1 MTDRGASH
9 EVAAISNAQPRIA
22 AWGLA
27 LVLAGLCSPARA
39 QSPDPTKGERPAQGV
54 SASAT
59 YDGETV
65 SDLSGGAKRGS
76 TYHGSLQ
83 LQAAFDFERLF
94 GWADTTGFLYGMG
107 LHGGQPD
114 DFVGGAQGVSSITGP
129 RGARL
134 DEAWLQHNF
143 LGNRLSLLGG
153 RYDLNGEFYR
163 LHSAALFL
171 NSSFG
176 MGPELSQSGPA
187 GPSVFPST
195 ALATR
200 VQYKATPELVLRTA
214 LLNGTPYNRAGENA
228 TTRNGNGVLIVS
240 ETAYLER
247 PGNAEPRNRRL
258 RTGRF
263 SELTPYDDKYA
274 IGLWHYTAT
283 FDDLSANPNATASSG
298 QAVQHRG
305 SSGGYLLVDRLLTRS
320 STPSGPRVAAFLQLG
335 AGDARVNRFGSYVGA
350 GLVASGLFPGP
361 PNEVGIAVA
370 SARNGSHYIE
380 QQEQLGTPAQ
390 RSETAVE
397 LSYLAQISKLVAVQ
411 PDLQYIVHPN
421 TDPAIRNALA
431 FLLRFEVSF

>member
-1 MTDRGASH
+1 MQRLSSQRRM
-9 EVAAISNAQPRIA
+9 V
-22 AWGLA
+22 AWGFA

-65 SDLSGGAKRGS
+65 SNLSGGANRGS

-94 GWADTTGFLYGMG
+94 GWADTTGFLYGMW

-129 RGARL
+129 SGARL
-134 DEAWLQHNF
+134 DEAWLQRNF
-143 LGNRLSLLGG
+143 VGNRVSLLGG
-153 RYDLNGEFYR
+153 RYDLNAEFYR

-176 MGPELSQSGPA
+176 MGPEFSQSGPA

-195 ALATR
+195 SLGAR
-200 VQYKATPELVLRTA
+200 VQYKARPELVLRAA
-214 LLNGTPYNRAGENA
+214 LVNAMPYNRAGENA
-228 TTRNGNGVLIVS
+228 ATQDGNGALLVS
-240 ETAYLER
+240 EAAYLER
-247 PGNAEPRNRRL
+247 PGSAEPRNRRL

-263 SELTPYDDKYA
+263 SGLEPYDDKYA
-274 IGLWHYTAT
+274 IGFWHYTAT
-283 FDDLSANPNATASSG
+283 FDDLSATDPSG
-298 QAVQHRG
+298 DPVQHRG

-320 STPSGPRVAAFLQLG
+320 PEPSGPRIAAFVQLG
-335 AGDARVNRFGSYVGA
+335 IGDARVNRFGSYVGA
-350 GLVASGLFPGP
+350 GLVASGLIPGRQD
-361 PNEVGIAVA
+361 ELGIAVA
-370 SARNGSHYIE
+370 LARNGSHYLE
-380 QQEQLGTPAQ
+380 QQEQLDTPAQ
-390 RSETAVE
+390 GSETAIE
-397 LSYLAQISKLVAVQ
+397 LTYLAQISNSLAVQ

-421 TDPAIRNALA
+421 TDPAIENALA

>member
-1 MTDRGASH
+1 M
-9 EVAAISNAQPRIA
+9 ECAAISSLQRQIA
-22 AWGLA
+22 EWALA
-27 LVLAGLCSPARA
+27 LVLAWLCASARA
-39 QSPDPTKGERPAQGV
+39 QSPDPTKTGRPMQGV
-54 SASAT
+54 NASAT

-76 TYHGSLQ
+76 IYHGSLQ

-114 DFVGGAQGVSSITGP
+114 DFTGGAQGVSSITGP

-176 MGPELSQSGPA
+176 MGPEFSQSGPA

-195 ALATR
+195 ALAAR
-200 VQYKATPELVLRTA
+200 VQYKATPELVLRA
-214 LLNGTPYNRAGENA
+214 AVLNGTPYNRAGENA

-240 ETAYLER
+240 EAAYLER

-274 IGLWHYTAT
+274 IGLWRYTAS
-283 FDDLSANPNATASSG
+283 FEDLNATAPSG
-298 QAVQHRG
+298 EPVQHRG
-305 SSGGYLLVDRLLTRS
+305 SSGGYVLVDRLLTRS
-320 STPSGPRVAAFLQLG
+320 STPSGPRIAAFLQLG
-335 AGDARVNRFGSYVGA
+335 AGDARVNRFGSYAGA
-350 GLVASGLFPGP
+350 GLVALGLFPGP
-361 PNEVGIAVA
+361 QNEVGIAIA
-370 SARNGSHYIE
+370 SARNGSRYRE

-397 LSYLAQISKLVAVQ
+397 LSYLAQISKSVAVQ

>member
-1 MTDRGASH
+1 MQRLSSQRRV
-9 EVAAISNAQPRIA
+9 VAWAF
-22 AWGLA
+22 A

-39 QSPDPTKGERPAQGV
+39 QSPDPTRAERPAQGV

-65 SDLSGGAKRGS
+65 SNLSGGAERGS

-94 GWADTTGFLYGMG
+94 GWTDTTGFLYGMW

-114 DFVGGAQGVSSITGP
+114 DLVGGAQGVSSITGP

-134 DEAWLQHNF
+134 DEAWLQRNF
-143 LGNRLSLLGG
+143 VGNRLSLLGG
-153 RYDLNGEFYR
+153 RYDLNAEFYR

-176 MGPELSQSGPA
+176 MGPEFSQSGPA

-195 ALATR
+195 SVGAR
-200 VQYKATPELVLRTA
+200 VQYKATPELVFRAA
-214 LLNGTPYNRAGENA
+214 LLDATPYNRTGENA
-228 TTRNGNGVLIVS
+228 ATRGGNGALLVS
-240 ETAYLER
+240 EAAYLER
-247 PGNAEPRNRRL
+247 PGSAEPRNRRL

-263 SELTPYDDKYA
+263 SELAPYDDKYA
-274 IGLWHYTAT
+274 VGFWHYTAT
-283 FDDLSANPNATASSG
+283 FDDLSATDPSG
-298 QAVQHRG
+298 EPVQHRG

-320 STPSGPRVAAFLQLG
+320 PEPSGPRIAAFLQLG
-335 AGDARVNRFGSYVGA
+335 IGDARVNRFGSYVGA
-350 GLVASGLFPGP
+350 GLVASGLFRGSQD
-361 PNEVGIAVA
+361 ELGIAVA
-370 SARNGSHYIE
+370 SARNGLHYIE

-390 RSETAVE
+390 RSETAIE
-397 LSYLAQISKLVAVQ
+397 LTYLAQISKSLAVQ

-421 TDPAIRNALA
+421 TDPGIKNALA

>member
-1 MTDRGASH
+1 MAAS
-9 EVAAISNAQPRIA
+9 
-22 AWGLA
+22 GLA
-27 LVLAGLCSPARA
+27 LVLASLPARA
-39 QSPDPTKGERPAQGV
+39 QSPDPTKAERPTQGV
-54 SASAT
+54 NASAT
-59 YDGETV
+59 YDGETI
-65 SDLSGGAKRGS
+65 SNLSGGAKVGS

-83 LQAAFDFERLF
+83 LQAGFDFERLF

-134 DEAWLQHNF
+134 DEAWLQRNF

-153 RYDLNGEFYR
+153 RYDLNAEFYR

-176 MGPELSQSGPA
+176 MGPEFSQSGPA

-195 ALATR
+195 ALAAR
-200 VQYKATPELVLRTA
+200 VQYKTTPELLFRAAVLD
-214 LLNGTPYNRAGENA
+214 GMPYNRAGDNA
-228 TTRNGNGVLIVS
+228 TTRNGNGALAVS
-240 ETAYLER
+240 EIAYLNR
-247 PGNAEPRNRRL
+247 PGSAEPRNRRL

-263 SELTPYDDKYA
+263 SELAPYDDKYA

-283 FDDLSANPNATASSG
+283 FEDLSATDLSG
-298 QAVQHRG
+298 EPVQHRG

-320 STPSGPRVAAFLQLG
+320 KAPSGPQIAAFLQLG
-335 AGDARVNRFGSYVGA
+335 VGDARVNRFGSYVGA

-361 PNEVGIAVA
+361 QNEVGIAVA
-370 SARNGSHYIE
+370 SARNGSHYME

-390 RSETAVE
+390 KSETAFE
-397 LSYLAQISKLVAVQ
+397 LTYLAQMSKSVAVQ

>member
-1 MTDRGASH
+1 VALP
-9 EVAAISNAQPRIA
+9 VACAAISSAQPRIA
-22 AWGLA
+22 AWVLA
-27 LVLAGLCSPARA
+27 LALADLCAPARA
-39 QSPDPTKGERPAQGV
+39 QSPDPTKTERPTQGV
-54 SASAT
+54 NASAT

-114 DFVGGAQGVSSITGP
+114 DFVGSAQGVSSITGP

-134 DEAWLQHNF
+134 DEAWLQRNF

-176 MGPELSQSGPA
+176 MGPEFSQSGPA

-195 ALATR
+195 SLTAR
-200 VQYKATPELVLRTA
+200 VQYKATPELLFRGAV
-214 LLNGTPYNRAGENA
+214 LNGMPYNRAGENA
-228 TTRNGNGVLIVS
+228 TTRNGSGMLVVS
-240 ETAYLER
+240 EAAYLER
-247 PGNAEPRNRRL
+247 PGSAEPRNRRL

-263 SELTPYDDKYA
+263 SELTPYVDKYA

-283 FDDLSANPNATASSG
+283 FEDLSATNPSG
-298 QAVQHRG
+298 EPVQHRG

-320 STPSGPRVAAFLQLG
+320 SAPSDPRIAAFLQLG
-335 AGDARVNRFGSYVGA
+335 MGDARVNRFGSYVGT

-380 QQEQLGTPAQ
+380 QQEQLGTPTQ

-397 LSYLAQISKLVAVQ
+397 LTYLAQISKSVAVQ
-411 PDLQYIVHPN
+411 PDLQYVVHPN
-421 TDPAIRNALA
+421 TDRTIKNALA

>member
-1 MTDRGASH
+1 M
-9 EVAAISNAQPRIA
+9 ECAAISSLQRQIA
-22 AWGLA
+22 EWALA
-27 LVLAGLCSPARA
+27 LVLAWLCASARA
-39 QSPDPTKGERPAQGV
+39 QSPDPTKAGRPMQGV
-54 SASAT
+54 NASAT

-65 SDLSGGAKRGS
+65 SDRSGGAKRGS
-76 TYHGSLQ
+76 TDQGSLQ

-134 DEAWLQHNF
+134 DEAWLQRNF

-176 MGPELSQSGPA
+176 MGPEFSQSGPA

-195 ALATR
+195 ALAAR
-200 VQYKATPELVLRTA
+200 VQYKATPELVLRA
-214 LLNGTPYNRAGENA
+214 AVLNATPYNRAEENT
-228 TTRNGNGVLIVS
+228 TTRNGNGVPIVS
-240 ETAYLER
+240 EAAYLER

-263 SELTPYDDKYA
+263 SELTPYDGKYA
-274 IGLWHYTAT
+274 IGLWRYTAS
-283 FDDLSANPNATASSG
+283 FEDLNATAPSG
-298 QAVQHRG
+298 EPVQHRG

-320 STPSGPRVAAFLQLG
+320 PDPSGPRIAAFLELG
-335 AGDARVNRFGSYVGA
+335 IGA
-350 GLVASGLFPGP
+350 PRRNPLPSHSP
-361 PNEVGIAVA
+361 PPLPPLPPLPPPPHHIP
-370 SARNGSHYIE
+370 
-380 QQEQLGTPAQ
+380 TP
-390 RSETAVE
+390 
-397 LSYLAQISKLVAVQ
+397 
-411 PDLQYIVHPN
+411 PP
-421 TDPAIRNALA
+421 
-431 FLLRFEVSF
+431 

>member
-1 MTDRGASH
+1 MAY
-9 EVAAISNAQPRIA
+9 AAISSAQSRLA

-27 LVLAGLCSPARA
+27 FVLAGLCSPARA
-39 QSPDPTKGERPAQGV
+39 QSPDPTKAERPAQGV
-54 SASAT
+54 NASAT

-94 GWADTTGFLYGMG
+94 GWADTTGFLYGMW

-114 DFVGGAQGVSSITGP
+114 DFVGDAQGVSSITGP
-129 RGARL
+129 PGVRL
-134 DEAWLQHNF
+134 DEAWLQRNF

-153 RYDLNGEFYR
+153 RYDLNAEFYR

-176 MGPELSQSGPA
+176 MGPEFSQSGPA

-195 ALATR
+195 SLGAR
-200 VQYKATPELVLRTA
+200 VQYKATPELLFRAAVLD
-214 LLNGTPYNRAGENA
+214 GMPYNPAGENA
-228 TTRNGNGVLIVS
+228 TTQNGNGVLVVS
-240 ETAYLER
+240 EAAYLER
-247 PGNAEPRNRRL
+247 PGSAEPRNRRL

-263 SELTPYDDKYA
+263 SELAPYDDKYA

-283 FDDLSANPNATASSG
+283 FDDLSATDLNGEP
-298 QAVQHRG
+298 VQHRG

-320 STPSGPRVAAFLQLG
+320 PEPSGPRVAAFLQLG
-335 AGDARVNRFGSYVGA
+335 IGDARVNRFGSYIGA

-361 PNEVGIAVA
+361 SNEAGIAVA
-370 SARNGSHYIE
+370 SARNGSHYME

-390 RSETAVE
+390 RSETAIE
-397 LSYLAQISKLVAVQ
+397 LTYLAQISKWLAVQ

-421 TDPAIRNALA
+421 TDPAIKNALA

>member
-1 MTDRGASH
+1 MACTAIPSAQSRL
-9 EVAAISNAQPRIA
+9 AAL
-22 AWGLA
+22 GLA
-27 LVLAGLCSPARA
+27 FVLAGLSAPARA
-39 QSPDPTKGERPAQGV
+39 QSPDPTKTERPAQGV
-54 SASAT
+54 NASAT

-76 TYHGSLQ
+76 TYHGSFQ

-94 GWADTTGFLYGMG
+94 GWADTTGFLYGMW

-129 RGARL
+129 PGVRL

-153 RYDLNGEFYR
+153 RYDLNAEFYR

-176 MGPELSQSGPA
+176 MGPEFSQSGPA

-195 ALATR
+195 SLGAR
-200 VQYKATPELVLRTA
+200 VQYKATPELVLRGA
-214 LLNGTPYNRAGENA
+214 VLDGMPYNRAGENA
-228 TTRNGNGVLIVS
+228 TTRNGNGLLVVS
-240 ETAYLER
+240 EAAYLER
-247 PGNAEPRNRRL
+247 PGSAEPRNRRL

-263 SELTPYDDKYA
+263 SELAPYDDKYA
-274 IGLWHYTAT
+274 IGLWLYTAT
-283 FDDLSANPNATASSG
+283 FEDLSATDLNGEP
-298 QAVQHRG
+298 VQHRG

-320 STPSGPRVAAFLQLG
+320 PEPSGPRIAAFLQLG
-335 AGDARVNRFGSYVGA
+335 VGDARANRFGSYVGA

-361 PNEVGIAVA
+361 SNEAGIAFA
-370 SARNGSHYIE
+370 SARNGSHYME

-397 LSYLAQISKLVAVQ
+397 LSYLAQITKSVAVQ

>member
-1 MTDRGASH
+1 VGSQR
-9 EVAAISNAQPRIA
+9 RIA
-22 AWGLA
+22 AWVVA
-27 LVLAGLCSPARA
+27 LVLAWLCASARA
-39 QSPDPTKGERPAQGV
+39 QSPDPTKAERPTQGV
-54 SASAT
+54 NASAT

-94 GWADTTGFLYGMG
+94 GWADTTGFLYGTG

-114 DFVGGAQGVSSITGP
+114 DFTGGAQGVSSITGP
-129 RGARL
+129 RGVRL

-153 RYDLNGEFYR
+153 RYDLNAEFYR

-176 MGPELSQSGPA
+176 MGPEFSQSGPA

-195 ALATR
+195 ALAAR
-200 VQYKATPELVLRTA
+200 VQYKATPELVLRAA
-214 LLNGTPYNRAGENA
+214 LLNAMPYNRAGENA
-228 TTRNGNGVLIVS
+228 ATRDGNGVLVVS
-240 ETAYLER
+240 EAAYLER

-263 SELTPYDDKYA
+263 SELAPYDDKYA
-274 IGLWHYTAT
+274 IGFWHYTAT
-283 FDDLSANPNATASSG
+283 FEDLSATAPSG
-298 QAVQHRG
+298 EPVQHRG

-320 STPSGPRVAAFLQLG
+320 STPSDPRIAAFLQLG
-335 AGDARVNRFGSYVGA
+335 AGDARVNRFGSYIGA
-350 GLVASGLFPGP
+350 GLVVSGLIPGRHD
-361 PNEVGIAVA
+361 ELGIAVA
-370 SARNGSHYIE
+370 SARNGSHYLE
-380 QQEQLGTPAQ
+380 QQEQFGAPAQ
-390 RSETAVE
+390 KSETVVE
-397 LSYLAQISKLVAVQ
+397 LSYLAQISKSIAVQ

>member
-1 MTDRGASH
+1 MALP
-9 EVAAISNAQPRIA
+9 VACAAISSLQRRNA
-22 AWGLA
+22 AWAIA
-27 LVLAGLCSPARA
+27 LVLAWLCSPARA
-39 QSPDPTKGERPAQGV
+39 QSPDPTKTERPTQGV
-54 SASAT
+54 NASAT

-94 GWADTTGFLYGMG
+94 GWADTTGFVYGMG

-114 DFVGGAQGVSSITGP
+114 DLVGGAQGVSSITGP

-134 DEAWLQHNF
+134 DEAWLQRNF

-176 MGPELSQSGPA
+176 IGPEFSQSGAA

-195 ALATR
+195 ALAAR
-200 VQYKATPELVLRTA
+200 VQYKATPDLVVRA
-214 LLNGTPYNRAGENA
+214 AVLNGTPYNRASENA
-228 TTRNGNGVLIVS
+228 TTRSGNGALVVA
-240 ETAYLER
+240 EAAYLER
-247 PGNAEPRNRRL
+247 PGSAEPRNRGL

-283 FDDLSANPNATASSG
+283 FNDLSATDSSG
-298 QAVQHRG
+298 EPMSHRG

-320 STPSGPRVAAFLQLG
+320 PAPSGPRIAAFLQLG

-350 GLVASGLFPGP
+350 GLVASSLIPGP
-361 PNEVGIAVA
+361 SNEVGIAVA
-370 SARNGSHYIE
+370 SARNGAQYL
-380 QQEQLGTPAQ
+380 QLQEQLGAPAQ

-397 LSYLAQISKLVAVQ
+397 LTYLAQMSKSVAVQ
-411 PDLQYIVHPN
+411 PSLQYIVHPN
-421 TDPAIRNALA
+421 TDQAIKNALA

>member
-1 MTDRGASH
+1 MGSQR
-9 EVAAISNAQPRIA
+9 RIA
-22 AWGLA
+22 AWALA
-27 LVLAGLCSPARA
+27 LVLAGHCAFARA
-39 QSPDPTKGERPAQGV
+39 QSPDPTKVERPTQGV

-114 DFVGGAQGVSSITGP
+114 DFTGAAQGVSSITGP

-153 RYDLNGEFYR
+153 RYDLNAEFYR

-176 MGPELSQSGPA
+176 MGPEFSQSGPA

-195 ALATR
+195 SLGAR
-200 VQYKATPELVLRTA
+200 VQYKATPELVLRGA
-214 LLNGTPYNRAGENA
+214 VLDGMPYNRAGENA

-240 ETAYLER
+240 EAAYLER

-263 SELTPYDDKYA
+263 SELPPYDDKYA

-283 FDDLSANPNATASSG
+283 FEDLSATATSG
-298 QAVQHRG
+298 EPVQHRG

-320 STPSGPRVAAFLQLG
+320 PDPSGPRIAAFLQLG
-335 AGDARVNRFGSYVGA
+335 IGDARVNRFGSYAGA
-350 GLVASGLFPGP
+350 GLVVSGLIPGRHD
-361 PNEVGIAVA
+361 ELGIAVA
-370 SARNGSHYIE
+370 SARNGSHYLE
-380 QQEQLGTPAQ
+380 QQEQLGAPAQ
-390 RSETAVE
+390 KSETVVE
-397 LSYLAQISKLVAVQ
+397 LSYLAQISKSVAVQ
-411 PDLQYIVHPN
+411 PDLQYVVHPN
-421 TDPAIRNALA
+421 TDPAISNALA

>member
-1 MTDRGASH
+1 M
-9 EVAAISNAQPRIA
+9 EWAAIASQQRQIA
-22 AWGLA
+22 EWALA
-27 LVLAGLCSPARA
+27 LVLAWHCASARA
-39 QSPDPTKGERPAQGV
+39 QSPDPTKVERPMQGV
-54 SASAT
+54 NANAT

-65 SDLSGGAKRGS
+65 SVLSGGAEHGS

-83 LQAAFDFERLF
+83 LQAAFDLERLF
-94 GWADTTGFLYGMG
+94 GWADTTGFLYGMV

-134 DEAWLQHNF
+134 DEAWLQRNF
-143 LGNRLSLLGG
+143 LGNRVSLLGG
-153 RYDLNGEFYR
+153 RYDLNAEFYR

-176 MGPELSQSGPA
+176 MGPEFSQSGPA

-195 ALATR
+195 ALAAR
-200 VQYKATPELVLRTA
+200 VQYKATPELVLRAA
-214 LLNGTPYNRAGENA
+214 LLNAMPYNRAGENA
-228 TTRNGNGVLIVS
+228 ATPDGNGVLVVS
-240 ETAYLER
+240 EAAYLER

-283 FDDLSANPNATASSG
+283 FEDLSATAASG
-298 QAVQHRG
+298 EPVQHRG

-320 STPSGPRVAAFLQLG
+320 STPPGPRIAAFLQLG

-350 GLVASGLFPGP
+350 GLVVSGLIPGRHD
-361 PNEVGIAVA
+361 ELGIAVA
-370 SARNGSHYIE
+370 SARNGSHYLE
-380 QQEQLGTPAQ
+380 QQEQLGAPVQ
-390 RSETAVE
+390 KSETVVE
-397 LSYLAQISKLVAVQ
+397 LSYLAQISKSIAVQ
-411 PDLQYIVHPN
+411 PDLQYVVHPN

>member
-1 MTDRGASH
+1 M
-9 EVAAISNAQPRIA
+9 ECAAIRSLQRQIA
-22 AWGLA
+22 EWALA
-27 LVLAGLCSPARA
+27 LVLAGLCAPARA
-39 QSPDPTKGERPAQGV
+39 QSPDPTKAGRPAQGV
-54 SASAT
+54 NASAT

-94 GWADTTGFLYGMG
+94 GWADTTGFLYGMV

-114 DFVGGAQGVSSITGP
+114 DFVGGP

-153 RYDLNGEFYR
+153 RYDLNAEFYR

-176 MGPELSQSGPA
+176 MGPEFSQSGPA

-195 ALATR
+195 ALAAR
-200 VQYKATPELVLRTA
+200 VQYKATPELVLRAA
-214 LLNGTPYNRAGENA
+214 LLNAMPYNRAGENA
-228 TTRNGNGVLIVS
+228 ATRDGNGVLIVS
-240 ETAYLER
+240 EAAYLER

-274 IGLWHYTAT
+274 IGLWRYTAS
-283 FDDLSANPNATASSG
+283 FEDLNATAPSG
-298 QAVQHRG
+298 APVQHRG

-320 STPSGPRVAAFLQLG
+320 STPSDPRIAAFLQLG
-335 AGDARVNRFGSYVGA
+335 AGDARVNRFGSYAGA
-350 GLVASGLFPGP
+350 GLVALGLFPGP
-361 PNEVGIAVA
+361 QNEVGIAIA
-370 SARNGSHYIE
+370 SARNGSHYRE

-390 RSETAVE
+390 GSETAVE
-397 LSYLAQISKLVAVQ
+397 LSYLAQISKSVAVQ
-411 PDLQYIVHPN
+411 PDLQYVVHPN

>member
-1 MTDRGASH
+1 
-9 EVAAISNAQPRIA
+9 VN
-22 AWGLA
+22 
-27 LVLAGLCSPARA
+27 
-39 QSPDPTKGERPAQGV
+39 
-54 SASAT
+54 ASAT

-114 DFVGGAQGVSSITGP
+114 DFTGGAQGVSSITGP

-176 MGPELSQSGPA
+176 MGPEFSQSGPA

-195 ALATR
+195 ALAAR
-200 VQYKATPELVLRTA
+200 VQYKATPELVLRA
-214 LLNGTPYNRAGENA
+214 AVLNGTPYNRAGENA

-240 ETAYLER
+240 EAAYLER

-274 IGLWHYTAT
+274 IGLWRYTAS
-283 FDDLSANPNATASSG
+283 FEDLNATAPSG
-298 QAVQHRG
+298 EPVQHRG
-305 SSGGYLLVDRLLTRS
+305 SSGGLPPARRRRRARKPLRVLCRRGAGRLGPLSRTAERGRDRNRLRPQRLALQGTAGAARHAGAKIGNRGRAELSRPDLEVGRRAAGSAIHRS
-320 STPSGPRVAAFLQLG
+320 SEHGSGDQERARVPASVRGVVLGPIHYSRSGAALTGERRRRAGHLHDPGALQKCNSPVSFPSGAE
-335 AGDARVNRFGSYVGA
+335 S
-350 GLVASGLFPGP
+350 
-361 PNEVGIAVA
+361 
-370 SARNGSHYIE
+370 
-380 QQEQLGTPAQ
+380 
-390 RSETAVE
+390 
-397 LSYLAQISKLVAVQ
+397 
-411 PDLQYIVHPN
+411 
-421 TDPAIRNALA
+421 
-431 FLLRFEVSF
+431 

>member
-1 MTDRGASH
+1 M
-9 EVAAISNAQPRIA
+9 ECAAVSSLQRQIA
-22 AWGLA
+22 EWALA
-27 LVLAGLCSPARA
+27 LVLARLCAPACA
-39 QSPDPTKGERPAQGV
+39 QSPDPTKAGRPMQGV
-54 SASAT
+54 NASAT

-83 LQAAFDFERLF
+83 LQAAFDLERLL

-114 DFVGGAQGVSSITGP
+114 DFTGGAQGVSSITGP

-195 ALATR
+195 ALAAR
-200 VQYKATPELVLRTA
+200 VQYKATPELVLRAA

-240 ETAYLER
+240 EAAYLER

-274 IGLWHYTAT
+274 IGLWRYTAS
-283 FDDLSANPNATASSG
+283 FEDLNATAPSG
-298 QAVQHRG
+298 EPVQHRG

-320 STPSGPRVAAFLQLG
+320 PSDLRVAA
-335 AGDARVNRFGSYVGA
+335 S
-350 GLVASGLFPGP
+350 SS
-361 PNEVGIAVA
+361 
-370 SARNGSHYIE
+370 SARA
-380 QQEQLGTPAQ
+380 TRA
-390 RSETAVE
+390 
-397 LSYLAQISKLVAVQ
+397 
-411 PDLQYIVHPN
+411 
-421 TDPAIRNALA
+421 
-431 FLLRFEVSF
+431 